1 MYDPVQTV
9 LAALGVYLFYP
20 VLQGEGLKNYELF
33 GNVQKKLYATVE
45 MAVGDFVGQWISYGP
60 GKLLSGSREPVSA
73 LSTGVI
79 FGIERKAFHKKKSF
93 FKSFIG
99 GTAVDSV
106 AIVLTEPLNRIVKP
120 NNVKVRS
127 SGASYTRINDDSIGV
142 VLSGAKPNNQ
152 SVLKPNQRMPRHRM
166 SKK

>member
-1 MYDPVQTV
+1 
-9 LAALGVYLFYP
+9 
-20 VLQGEGLKNYELF
+20 
-33 GNVQKKLYATVE
+33 
-45 MAVGDFVGQWISYGP
+45 
-60 GKLLSGSREPVSA
+60 
-73 LSTGVI
+73 
-79 FGIERKAFHKKKSF
+79 
-93 FKSFIG
+93 
-99 GTAVDSV
+99 V